1 MVLGP
6 IIPVF
11 VKYLVEMT
19 SSLDIVLYAEM
30 FIKELGL
37 IAKKEKDG
45 NRSNSPNYKDIDKSW
60 YIYMLVYY
68 VITFSSD
75 YTDFLMTQSISDI

>member
-19 SSLDIVLYAEM
+19 SSLDIVLCAKM

-37 IAKKEKDG
+37 IAKKRKERK
-45 NRSNSPNYKDIDKSW
+45 PFQFPK
-60 YIYMLVYY
+60 L
-68 VITFSSD
+68 
-75 YTDFLMTQSISDI
+75 